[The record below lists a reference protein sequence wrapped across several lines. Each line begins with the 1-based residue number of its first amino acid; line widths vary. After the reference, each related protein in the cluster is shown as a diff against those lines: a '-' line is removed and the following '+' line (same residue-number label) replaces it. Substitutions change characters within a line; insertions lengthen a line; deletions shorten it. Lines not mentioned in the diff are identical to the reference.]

1 MGTKKKC
8 CSTNILNAK
17 KKLIQDFNIN
27 GEVKNNTYWEQKK
40 MLFQKYCEWKKNIVA
55 RFFYKLASKK
65 KYLLG
70 TKKNMMF
77 QKYYECKKKVV
88 ARI

>member
-1 MGTKKKC
+1 
-8 CSTNILNAK
+8 
-17 KKLIQDFNIN
+17 
-27 GEVKNNTYWEQKK
+27 

-65 KYLLG
+65 KSLLG